1 MTEMYLSPNPPAP
14 LKLRGTGSSLLR
26 KEWGYVFVVQL
37 YIPLLAKQ
45 GGGLRGWVRVTS
57 FIAILH
63 ITFIHGF
70 QLCRYYFT
78 ACGKRKIYIQNP

>member
-45 GGGLRGWVRVTS
+45 GGGLRGWVYVTKHS
-57 FIAILH
+57 RRPSVKNQPGGLV
-63 ITFIHGF
+63 
-70 QLCRYYFT
+70 
-78 ACGKRKIYIQNP
+78 